1 MGCKGS
7 RVRIP
12 PRRPIKSRAYVRD
25 CVSPL
30 YFLRKIRVL
39 VAISLLFGAGLGC
52 FQRCGENRPAAA
64 MACQALEEGA
74 ACGAIVLGSSSFER
88 IGKRAV
94 SGVVVQCILCPLLA
108 IHGNIEQP
116 HGLPRFGTMSA
127 LEHGLF
133 WRCRNLRGKIS
144 GSAKRCRVCCRKIQ
158 KRSICTRS

>member
-1 MGCKGS
+1 VKAARSEVGHKAYARDFGLEWCSECDNYATSFFVACCGRYSATSRHPAKGL
-7 RVRIP
+7 
-12 PRRPIKSRAYVRD
+12 AWQ
-25 CVSPL
+25 
-30 YFLRKIRVL
+30 LR
-39 VAISLLFGAGLGC
+39 G
-52 FQRCGENRPAAA
+52 NRPAAA

-127 LEHGLF
+127 LEQGLF
-133 WRCRNLRGKIS
+133 WRCRNLRGKIF